1 MNGASTPAGLC
12 RAGVKLKFGLTVLFR
27 QSCVVA
33 LIVVSL
39 DNETKA
45 RVVSVDVP
53 QLQLREEKMIQMP
66 RFKPL
71 SRSQLCASRSI
82 SFSRAARDSPDQV
95 IAERVARELA

>member
-1 MNGASTPAGLC
+1 
-12 RAGVKLKFGLTVLFR
+12 LKFGLTVLFR

-53 QLQLREEKMIQMP
+53 QLQLREE
-66 RFKPL
+66 R
-71 SRSQLCASRSI
+71 
-82 SFSRAARDSPDQV
+82 
-95 IAERVARELA
+95 